1 MSDVKYSKEHEWI
14 KLEGDVATIG
24 ITKHATEM
32 LGDIV
37 FTELPEKGSNVE
49 KDGTAGVVESTK
61 AASDV
66 YTPVSGEVVETNQA
80 IVDDPSKINQDPE
93 NTAWFFKLK
102 IKDKS
107 EMDSLMN
114 KEDYDKFAK
123 ESSSCL
129 LYTSPSPRDGLL
141 SRMPSSA

>member
-1 MSDVKYSKEHEWI
+1 MSDVKFSKEHEWL
-14 KLEGDVATIG
+14 KVEGDVATIG

-37 FTELPEKGSNVE
+37 FVELPDIGTSVE

-66 YTPVSGEVVETNQA
+66 YTPISGEVIENNQS
-80 IVDDPSKINQDPE
+80 IVDDPAKINSDPE
-93 NTAWFFKLK
+93 NEAWFFKLK

-107 EMDSLMN
+107 EIDSLMN
-114 KEDYDKFAK
+114 KEEYAKFAK
-123 ESSSCL
+123 ESAS
-129 LYTSPSPRDGLL
+129 
-141 SRMPSSA
+141 

>member
-1 MSDVKYSKEHEWI
+1 MSEVKYSKEHEWI
-14 KLEGDVATIG
+14 KLDGEEATIG

-37 FTELPEKGSNVE
+37 FAELPEKGSNVE

-66 YTPVSGEVVETNQA
+66 YTPVSGEVIETNQM
-80 IVDDPSKINQDPE
+80 IVDDPAKINEDPE
-93 NTAWFFKLK
+93 ENAWFFKLR
-102 IKDKS
+102 IKDKT

-114 KEDYDKFAK
+114 KEEYEKFAK
-123 ESSSCL
+123 E
-129 LYTSPSPRDGLL
+129 TS
-141 SRMPSSA
+141 A

>member
-1 MSDVKYSKEHEWI
+1 MSEVKYSKEHEWI
-14 KLEGDVATIG
+14 KLDEDVATIG

-37 FTELPEKGSNVE
+37 FTELPEKGSSVE
-49 KDGTAGVVESTK
+49 KDGTVGVVESTK

-66 YTPVSGEVVETNQA
+66 YTPVSGEVIDTNQE

-93 NTAWFFKLK
+93 DTAWFFRLK
-102 IKDKS
+102 VRDKS

-123 ESSSCL
+123 ESSS
-129 LYTSPSPRDGLL
+129 
-141 SRMPSSA
+141 

>member
-1 MSDVKYSKEHEWI
+1 MYKRQ
-14 KLEGDVATIG
+14 G

-37 FTELPEKGSNVE
+37 FAELPEKGSSVE

-66 YTPVSGEVVETNQA
+66 YTPVSGEVVDTNQE

-93 NTAWFFKLK
+93 NSAWFFKLK

-114 KEDYDKFAK
+114 KDDYDKFAK
-123 ESSSCL
+123 ENN
-129 LYTSPSPRDGLL
+129 T
-141 SRMPSSA
+141 

>member
-1 MSDVKYSKEHEWI
+1 MSEVKYSKEHEWI
-14 KLEGDVATIG
+14 KLDGDVATIG

-37 FTELPEKGSNVE
+37 FAELPEKGSNVE

-66 YTPVSGEVVETNQA
+66 YTPVSGEVVETNPS
-80 IVDDPSKINQDPE
+80 IVDNPSIINQDPE
-93 NTAWFFKLK
+93 NIAWFFKLR

-107 EMDSLMN
+107 EMDSLMS
-114 KEDYDKFAK
+114 KDEYDKFAK
-123 ESSSCL
+123 E
-129 LYTSPSPRDGLL
+129 TTT
-141 SRMPSSA
+141 

>member
-1 MSDVKYSKEHEWI
+1 MVHLDQVLMDLKEHEWI
-14 KLEGDVATIG
+14 KLDGDVATIG

-37 FTELPEKGSNVE
+37 FAELPEKGSSVE

-66 YTPVSGEVVETNQA
+66 YTPVSGEVVDTNQA

-93 NTAWFFKLK
+93 DSAWFFKLK
-102 IKDKS
+102 IKDPS
-107 EMDSLMN
+107 EMDTLMN
-114 KEDYDKFAK
+114 KDDYDKFAK
-123 ESSSCL
+123 E
-129 LYTSPSPRDGLL
+129 TS
-141 SRMPSSA
+141 A

>member
-1 MSDVKYSKEHEWI
+1 MSNLKFSKEHEWI
-14 KLEGDVATIG
+14 KLDGDIATIG

-37 FTELPEKGSNVE
+37 FVELPEKGSSVV

-66 YTPVSGEVVETNQA
+66 YTPVSGEIVDTNQN
-80 IVDDPSKINQDPE
+80 IVDDPAKINEDPE
-93 NTAWFFKLK
+93 GAAWFFKMK
-102 IKDKS
+102 MKDSS

-114 KEDYDKFAK
+114 KEEYDKFAK
-123 ESSSCL
+123 ESS
-129 LYTSPSPRDGLL
+129 G
-141 SRMPSSA
+141 